1 MQIHIQIQSCHNLY
15 NKDPEDRKHSS
26 RPHLHHHHQC
36 NRTCHHTSSKIQ
48 LFDHCYIG
56 ILEQIQMD
64 MNNHIQIQMQIH
76 NHIHIQMQIHNHSH
90 TQMQIHNHI
99 HTLVWTTC
107 LIDASRLLD
116 ASGHFSCFLRPRV
129 SRFLLHSLR
138 QHFWGLF

>member
-64 MNNHIQIQMQIH
+64 IN
-76 NHIHIQMQIHNHSH
+76 NHIHI
-90 TQMQIHNHI
+90 QMQIHNHI

-129 SRFLLHSLR
+129 SRLLLHSLR